1 MANKTYIQIP
11 KLSELPERVYF
22 RYDEFGADTHGA
34 AHQHQWG
41 QLNYTARGVMQLD
54 IAGRPFMSP
63 PNYAVWIPPH
73 QEHSCYNR
81 ESVLYRSVYIALSEC
96 TSLPKHPCALAMS
109 PILKAILNDFAER
122 DVTTPHCPADLNLA
136 QVLLD
141 QLRLAPREDDYLPYG
156 QSEQV
161 NRVLDLLS
169 QEPSNN
175 LTLCDW
181 AKLVFVSERT
191 LARRFIQELGLS
203 FGEWRQ
209 RLRFLTAIE
218 ALEQGRAIKEIALDM
233 GYSNSSAF
241 ITMFSRHACCT
252 PEQYRR
258 QQDV

>member
-1 MANKTYIQIP
+1 MNKNYIHIP
-11 KLSELPERVYF
+11 KLSQLPSRVYF
-22 RYDEFGADTHGA
+22 RYDEYGADTRAA

-73 QEHSCYNR
+73 QLHSCYNH
-81 ESVLYRSVYIALSEC
+81 ESVVYRSVYIALSEC
-96 TSLPKHPCALAMS
+96 DQLPEQPCAVAMS

-122 DVTTPHCPADLNLA
+122 DVTTPISPPDLNLA

-141 QLRLAPREDDYLPYG
+141 QLLLAPREADYLPYG
-156 QSEQV
+156 QSEMV
-161 NRVLDLLS
+161 NFVLNKLS
-169 QEPSNN
+169 SEPSNN
-175 LTLCDW
+175 TALCDW
-181 AKLVFVSERT
+181 AKQVFVSERT
-191 LARRFIQELGLS
+191 LARRFMQELGMS

-241 ITMFSRHACCT
+241 ITMFARHAGCT

-258 QQDV
+258 QQAV